1 MLIVSRAFMDVRA
14 LVFSMQGV
22 HVWGMTVPRFLRW
35 ARNCIL
41 LGALLWN
48 QSAIIR
54 AGALRAGFARIDITP
69 TQPVMLA
76 GYESRKELSKGIHDP
91 LSARAAALE
100 CDGEK
105 LVLIS
110 IDNLG
115 FYNDTAEPLRQSIL
129 DDCGLQPSQLMLCA
143 IHTHSAP
150 ALGLSPE
157 RSHTNNIEYTKQL
170 RTKLVEVT
178 QFALRKLEPVQF
190 AWASGASPVG
200 VNRRE
205 VSTGKDGKPRIVLGR
220 NAGLQTDREVQVLK
234 AVRPDGGLAGVVFGY
249 STHSTSLGPGNY
261 LVSGDIHGLA
271 EQSLERYFGADVV
284 TCGFAGASG
293 NIDPWVRVLP
303 DFRTNN
309 GWIPEP
315 VLMGAMLG
323 QEVARVT
330 DGTQCTIASGVI
342 RSALRTIQLPGKKKT
357 DDAEPVTA
365 PIQVTVGCV
374 GDIAFVG
381 WGGEV
386 FNEIGKE
393 VKSGSPFRYTFVF
406 THCNGAAGYLPI
418 QTAYDE
424 GGYEV
429 QSSRFGPGAAE
440 QLAKE
445 TLTLLR
451 ELHSH

>member
-1 MLIVSRAFMDVRA
+1 
-14 LVFSMQGV
+14 
-22 HVWGMTVPRFLRW
+22 MTVPRFLSW
-35 ARNCIL
+35 AWKSIL
-41 LGALLWN
+41 LAALLWN
-48 QSAIIR
+48 QCWALR
-54 AGALRAGFARIDITP
+54 AEPLRAGFARIDITP

-76 GYESRKELSKGIHDP
+76 GYESRKELSKGVHDP
-91 LSARAAALE
+91 LSARAAAFE
-100 CDGEK
+100 SDGEK

-110 IDNLG
+110 LDNLG

-129 DDCGLQPSQLMLCA
+129 DECGLKPSQLMLCA

-150 ALGLSPE
+150 ALGLTSE

-170 RTKLVEVT
+170 RTKLAEVT
-178 QFALRKLEPVQF
+178 QFALKKLEPVQF
-190 AWASGASPVG
+190 ACASGASPVG

-205 VSTGKDGKPRIVLGR
+205 VSTDQDGKPRIVLGR
-220 NAGLQTDREVQVLK
+220 NAALQTDREDQVLK
-234 AVRPDGGLAGVVFGY
+234 LMHPGGELAGVVFGY

-271 EQSLERYFGADVV
+271 EQTLERYFGAGVV
-284 TCGFAGASG
+284 TPGFAGASG

-309 GWIPEP
+309 GWMPEP
-315 VLMGAMLG
+315 VLMGTMLG
-323 QEVARVT
+323 EEVARVT
-330 DGTQCTIASGVI
+330 DATKCTLDSAAI
-342 RSALRTIQLPGKKKT
+342 RSALRTIQLPGKRKT
-357 DDAEPVTA
+357 EGSEPVTA
-365 PIQVTVGCV
+365 PIQVTVACI
-374 GDIAFVG
+374 GDVAFVG

-429 QSSRFGPGAAE
+429 QSSPFGPGAAE

-451 ELHSH
+451 ELQAH